1 MSARKAR
8 LTVTIDRELIAAGS
22 AAVAR
27 GRAESVSGWVNQ
39 ALAERVARDRR
50 LAALAE
56 AVAAYEADHGSIS
69 DQELVAQARADRR
82 GAVVVRGGVRAK
94 PRRRARTA

>member
-1 MSARKAR
+1 M
-8 LTVTIDRELIAAGS
+8 TVDRDLIAAGS

-39 ALAERVARDRR
+39 ALAERVARDRH

-56 AVAAYEADHGSIS
+56 AVGAYEADHGPIS
-69 DQELVAQARADRR
+69 DQELLAQTHADRR
-82 GAVVVRGGVRAK
+82 GAVVVRGGVRAR
-94 PRRRARTA
+94 PRRRPRLA